1 MKKLLPLLSVLL
13 VTLTTFGQLSP
24 VTAQTGTVV
33 RVSPA
38 LVELEAGHS
47 ATIEIWVDDVVDL
60 YGFAVEVQYNP
71 AKLSAASTVLGD
83 FLEGPG
89 LTPVDTIDN
98 INGILQYEM
107 VQVSPSE
114 AKSGSGVLISFEIT
128 LLEATSETPLV
139 ISHILLT
146 DRNGFEIPSIG
157 QNGEVVTPGYS
168 PAYSVFLPL
177 IIN

>member
-38 LVELEAGHS
+38 LVELETGHS
-47 ATIEIWVDDVVDL
+47 ATIEIWVDDVAAL
-60 YGFAVEVQYNP
+60 YGFELEVQYNP
-71 AKLSAASTVLGD
+71 AKLSAASTALGG
-83 FLEGPG
+83 FLEPDWI
-89 LTPVDTIDN
+89 VINTIDN
-98 INGILQYEM
+98 DNGVLRYDMTQKN
-107 VQVSPSE
+107 PSE

-128 LLEATSETPLV
+128 LLAETGETPLV

-146 DRNGFEIPSIG
+146 DRDGFEIPSIA